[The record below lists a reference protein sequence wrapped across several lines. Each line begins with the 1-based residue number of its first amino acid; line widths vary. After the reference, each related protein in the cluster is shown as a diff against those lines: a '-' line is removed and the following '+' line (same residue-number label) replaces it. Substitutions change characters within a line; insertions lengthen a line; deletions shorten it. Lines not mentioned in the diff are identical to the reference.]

1 MVARLDAAVFDR
13 QRQPRLVAEDRL
25 MLRAVVLEHAVDVLL
40 LGAQDHVSEE
50 DHELDDGFD
59 QIVHRRALD
68 IRVDKAG
75 QKRRQQEKEQ
85 DRQPQRQ
92 KDRQRRDEFL
102 FLANDAGSNVTK
114 KTTDKCN
121 YYNIEVSTVFNAL
134 ELSMAIGKPRK
145 TVAVVDAGFS
155 KKMRTLMD

>member
-1 MVARLDAAVFDR
+1 MNNTEKLSNLLGLAQRAGKLISGEELVIKAVQSGQARLV
-13 QRQPRLVAEDRL
+13 
-25 MLRAVVLEHAVDVLL
+25 
-40 LGAQDHVSEE
+40 
-50 DHELDDGFD
+50 
-59 QIVHRRALD
+59 
-68 IRVDKAG
+68 
-75 QKRRQQEKEQ
+75 
-85 DRQPQRQ
+85 
-92 KDRQRRDEFL
+92 

-121 YYNIEVSTVFNAL
+121 YYNIEFSTVFNAL